1 MDRKPIKLKN
11 EIKEMTAE
19 EVCKHFEGLVYN
31 LCKRW
36 TIRYDIEDL
45 KQIGFIGLVKAYK
58 AYDISK
64 NVLFTTYASMIVNST
79 LIDNYKSDKSQHIK
93 FTSLNTTIDDGSNE
107 SKEFIECFDD
117 EINYEDIAI
126 NNVEYERLRLAIN
139 QLDPTYKRI
148 VEMIA
153 FEEKSQLQIAEILNM
168 GRSTV
173 SLKYRETLEQ
183 LKIIMKGDDDMPIKS
198 NLTRE
203 ELRGWI
209 EKNGSHKESLMKI
222 AEKHKLTLGTI
233 RGYLEAWDIR
243 KYSKNYRGSKKVNDA
258 DKNTT
263 KPKQEIKVTAPSF
276 LQEIKTYRGSIGQYQ
291 INGDNVDLQFGNAIV
306 SIEKENIMN
315 LVMEL
320 SELNRIIS

>member
-19 EVCKHFEGLVYN
+19 EVCKHFEGLVYS

-58 AYDISK
+58 AYDILK
-64 NVLFTTYASMIVNST
+64 NVLFTTYASMVVNST
-79 LIDNYKSDKSQHIK
+79 LIDNYKADKSKHLL
-93 FTSLNTTIDDGSNE
+93 FTSLNIPTNNDSDRGMELIELVSDEVNYDDVAISN
-107 SKEFIECFDD
+107 IECKKLKSS
-117 EINYEDIAI
+117 ISKLNP
-126 NNVEYERLRLAIN
+126 
-139 QLDPTYKRI
+139 LDKKI
-148 VEMIA
+148 IEMIA
-153 FEEKSQLQIAEILNM
+153 FEEKSQSQVAEILNI

-173 SLKYRETLEQ
+173 SFKYREALAQ
-183 LKIIMKGDDDMPIKS
+183 LKNIMKGDDDMPIKS
-198 NLTRE
+198 SLTRE
-203 ELRGWI
+203 ELREWI
-209 EKNGSHKESLMKI
+209 EKNGSHKESLIKI

-243 KYSKNYRGSKKVNDA
+243 KYSKNYRGSKKVNDV

-263 KPKQEIKVTAPSF
+263 KPKQEIKVEVPSF

-291 INGDNVDLQFGNAIV
+291 INGDNVDLQFSNATV
-306 SIEKENIMN
+306 SIQKENIMN

>member
-1 MDRKPIKLKN
+1 MSI
-11 EIKEMTAE
+11 E

-45 KQIGFIGLVKAYK
+45 RQIGFIGLVKAYK
-58 AYDISK
+58 AYDILK
-64 NVLFTTYASMIVNST
+64 NVLFTTYASMVVNST

-93 FTSLNTTIDDGSNE
+93 FTSLNATIDDGSNE

-126 NNVEYERLRLAIN
+126 NNIECKKLKSSISKLN
-139 QLDPTYKRI
+139 PLDKKI
-148 VEMIA
+148 IEMIA
-153 FEEKSQLQIAEILNM
+153 FEEKSQSQVAEILNI

-173 SLKYRETLEQ
+173 SFKYREALAQ
-183 LKIIMKGDDDMPIKS
+183 LKNIMKGDDDMPIKS
-198 NLTRE
+198 SLTRE
-203 ELRGWI
+203 ELREWI
-209 EKNGSHKESLMKI
+209 EKNGSHKESLIKI

-233 RGYLEAWDIR
+233 RGCLEAWDIR
-243 KYSKNYRGSKKVNDA
+243 KYSKNYRGSKKVNDV

-263 KPKQEIKVTAPSF
+263 KPKQEIKVEVPSF
-276 LQEIKTYRGSIGQYQ
+276 LQEIKTYKGSIGQYQ
-291 INGDNVDLQFGNAIV
+291 INGDNVDIQFSNAIV
-306 SIEKENIMN
+306 SIQKENIMN

>member
-11 EIKEMTAE
+11 EIRNMSIE

-45 KQIGFIGLVKAYK
+45 RQIGFIGLVKAYK
-58 AYDISK
+58 AYDILK
-64 NVLFTTYASMIVNST
+64 NVLFTTYASMVVNST

-93 FTSLNTTIDDGSNE
+93 FTSLNATIDDGSNE

-126 NNVEYERLRLAIN
+126 NNIECKKLKSSISKLN
-139 QLDPTYKRI
+139 PLDKKI
-148 VEMIA
+148 IEMIA
-153 FEEKSQLQIAEILNM
+153 FEEKSQSQVAEILNI

-173 SLKYRETLEQ
+173 SFKYREALAQ
-183 LKIIMKGDDDMPIKS
+183 LKNIMKGDDDMPIKS
-198 NLTRE
+198 SLTRE
-203 ELRGWI
+203 ELREWI
-209 EKNGSHKESLMKI
+209 EKNGSHKESLIKI

-243 KYSKNYRGSKKVNDA
+243 KYSKNYRGSKKVNDV

-263 KPKQEIKVTAPSF
+263 KPKQEIKVEVPSF
-276 LQEIKTYRGSIGQYQ
+276 LQEIKTYKGSIGQYQ
-291 INGDNVDLQFGNAIV
+291 INGDNVDIQFSNAIV
-306 SIEKENIMN
+306 SIQKENIMN

>member
-11 EIKEMTAE
+11 EIRNMSIE

-31 LCKRW
+31 LCKKW

-93 FTSLNTTIDDGSNE
+93 FTSLNATIDDGSNE

-126 NNVEYERLRLAIN
+126 NNIECKKLKSSISKLN
-139 QLDPTYKRI
+139 PLDKKI
-148 VEMIA
+148 IEMIA
-153 FEEKSQLQIAEILNM
+153 FEEKSQSQVAEILNI

-173 SLKYRETLEQ
+173 SFKYREALAQ
-183 LKIIMKGDDDMPIKS
+183 LKNIMKGDDDMPIKS
-198 NLTRE
+198 SLTRE
-203 ELRGWI
+203 ELREWI
-209 EKNGSHKESLMKI
+209 EKNGSHKESLIKI

-243 KYSKNYRGSKKVNDA
+243 KYSKNYRGSKKVNDV

-263 KPKQEIKVTAPSF
+263 KPKQEIKVEVPSF
-276 LQEIKTYRGSIGQYQ
+276 LQEIKTYKGSIGQYQ
-291 INGDNVDLQFGNAIV
+291 INGDNVDIQFSNAIV
-306 SIEKENIMN
+306 SIQKENIMN